1 MAQLQ
6 FYESYKPDEEWSHM
20 YADVYVHPQKDFIT
34 VETDPS
40 EGQAMMTLSLAK
52 KVHESLGRAIK
63 FAEGKL

>member
-1 MAQLQ
+1 
-6 FYESYKPDEEWSHM
+6 M